1 MLDSLS
7 GIGTITVRKF
17 LHTIGYKALGNQ
29 MQITKTKHSSSNCI
43 RMIIM
48 MMVGLSLAA
57 CDKPKSDIAP
67 KAVMPPPSVTVEKI
81 SSRIIDEWEV
91 FTGRLESAESV
102 DLRARVS
109 GYIQSVVMQ
118 EGALVNKGDLLFN
131 IDDREL
137 KIEVKRLEAL
147 LVSSQAQIDLAIRN
161 LDRAKSLKETNSI
174 SQFQLDVSNT
184 QLIKAKS
191 DYDNIQAALE
201 SAKLSLSF
209 TRVTAPISGQV
220 SRANIT
226 SGNYV
231 SAGQQILTSIVSMD
245 RIHAYFDVD
254 EQTFSKLTSLRAS
267 MGDVSPVIAEM
278 QLLGEEG
285 FNHKGQVDF
294 IDNKLDPNT
303 GAIRLR
309 ARFKNQKYEF
319 IPGMFAR
326 VRLKVQE
333 KVSRMMIDEKA
344 ISTDLS
350 HKYVLVV
357 AENNIV
363 EYRPVILGKRI
374 ENLRVV
380 TSGLKDGD
388 TIIVEGIQ
396 RARPGTPVTPIQIA
410 EKNTHTDNQI

>member
-1 MLDSLS
+1 MVMVSLYL
-7 GIGTITVRKF
+7 V
-17 LHTIGYKALGNQ
+17 
-29 MQITKTKHSSSNCI
+29 
-43 RMIIM
+43 
-48 MMVGLSLAA
+48 A
-57 CDKPKSDIAP
+57 CEKPKSDVTPQAM
-67 KAVMPPPSVTVEKI
+67 MPPPSVTVEKI
-81 SSRIIDEWEV
+81 SSRIIDIWEV

-109 GYIQSVVMQ
+109 GYIQNVVMK

-174 SQFQLDVSNT
+174 SQSQLEVNNT
-184 QLIKAKS
+184 QLIKANS
-191 DYDNIQAALE
+191 DYDNVLAALE

-209 TRVTAPISGQV
+209 ARVTAPISGQV

-226 SGNYV
+226 AGNYV
-231 SAGQQILTSIVSMD
+231 TAGEQVLTSIVSID
-245 RIHAYFDVD
+245 VIHAYFDVD
-254 EQTFSKLTSLRAS
+254 EQTFSGLTSLRES
-267 MGDVSPVIAEM
+267 LGEDSPVIAEM

-285 FNHKGQVDF
+285 FKHKGKVDF

-303 GAIRLR
+303 GSIRLR
-309 ARFKNQKYEF
+309 AMFKKQKYEF
-319 IPGMFAR
+319 LPGMFAR

-357 AENNIV
+357 GENNVV

-374 ENLRVV
+374 GNLRIV

-388 TIIVEGIQ
+388 TIIVDGVQ
-396 RARPGTPVTPIQIA
+396 RARPGTPVTPTETE
-410 EKNTHTDNQI
+410 EKNTHSYNQI